1 MDFLKFL
8 LHDEGMTLS
17 HKNLKCLVVDDEQD
31 ILEIL
36 QMILSNVFDEV
47 VVSSSATEAL
57 ESTNFQE
64 IDLIFSDISMPG
76 MSGMEFL
83 KNIRSQQ
90 IKIPF
95 IFLSGFSDDQRIQE
109 AEKLGANL
117 YLTKP
122 FRPQD
127 ILNAAKH
134 YLSEER
140 FDDDE
145 RRI

>member
-95 IFLSGFSDDQRIQE
+95 IFLSGFSDDERILE
-109 AEKLGANL
+109 AKKLGANL

-122 FRPQD
+122 FRPHD

-134 YLSEER
+134 YLSEEG
-140 FDDDE
+140 FDDE

>member
-95 IFLSGFSDDQRIQE
+95 IFLSGFSDDERILE
-109 AEKLGANL
+109 AKKLGANL

-122 FRPQD
+122 FRPHD
-127 ILNAAKH
+127 ILNAATH
-134 YLSEER
+134 YLSEEG
-140 FDDDE
+140 FDDE

>member
-95 IFLSGFSDDQRIQE
+95 IFLSGFSDDERILE
-109 AEKLGANL
+109 AKKLGANL

-122 FRPQD
+122 FRPHD

-134 YLSEER
+134 YLSEEG
-140 FDDDE
+140 FDDE
-145 RRI
+145 RRM